1 MATRPDVN
9 TDKYCAVKKLDFL
22 DFPKNRA
29 EFHYGRADTL
39 LKEGKNTTLELER
52 ICIELTRACSLKPR
66 EVKNFL
72 GLAECFRR
80 ACDSSSAI
88 FCLRFALQLHPN
100 SAFVKQQLG
109 ELLINRAQELM
120 KLGKHYNKASKYF
133 EEALALDGSR
143 DNIWLLRCV
152 CEIHCK
158 EFDIALQCINRT
170 INLCT
175 DDCIDSYVLRAKIH
189 WAMGNMDIGNKDLR
203 KAMVRSKKVVVSK
216 LETFV
221 FFLLCCVVVMFVCD
235 VVWLASNEMCVC
247 FFKRNVLIYH
257 IIIII

>member
-1 MATRPDVN
+1 MSNPKTE
-9 TDKYCAVKKLDFL
+9 KYCKVKKLDFL

-52 ICIELTRACSLKPR
+52 ICIELTRSCALKPR

-88 FCLRFALQLHPN
+88 FSLRFALQLHPN
-100 SAFVKQQLG
+100 STFVKQQLG

-133 EEALALDGSR
+133 EEALTLDGSR

-152 CEIHCK
+152 CEINCK
-158 EFDIALQCINRT
+158 EFETALLCINRT
-170 INLCT
+170 INLST
-175 DDCIDSYVLRAKIH
+175 DDCIDSYILRAKIH
-189 WAMGNMDIGNKDLR
+189 WAMGNMDIGNKDMR
-203 KAMVRSKKVVVSK
+203 KAMVFAISYFQYVLS
-216 LETFV
+216 FPS
-221 FFLLCCVVVMFVCD
+221 FFLLCCVVCSFVFTC
-235 VVWLASNEMCVC
+235 ACYN
-247 FFKRNVLIYH
+247 
-257 IIIII
+257 